1 MMRPI
6 QIVEKLSMIA
16 KGLWLIMCEIVSHK
30 IPVFMEEFKSIDNNR
45 KITEMHILAV
55 SLGIKFCE
63 V

>member
-1 MMRPI
+1 MM
-6 QIVEKLSMIA
+6 A